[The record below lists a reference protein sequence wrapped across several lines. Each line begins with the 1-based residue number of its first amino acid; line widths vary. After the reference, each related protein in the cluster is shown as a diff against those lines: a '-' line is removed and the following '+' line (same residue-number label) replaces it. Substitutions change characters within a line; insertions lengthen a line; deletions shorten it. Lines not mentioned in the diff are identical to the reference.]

1 MGTGADMG
9 MRARV
14 SGQTVEQDASH
25 GALGSREVVLR
36 RGRSAPRRW
45 RLSRRVLVPALFIA
59 PAVVYALVFFAY
71 PLVYGII
78 MSFER
83 FGFAAVVH
91 GSGPFAGVANYR
103 AAIADPVT
111 LTAVVNTVIFTVV
124 SVASQVA
131 IGLGIAL
138 LLNRPFFLSSLLRRL
153 VLVPWLIP
161 LVASGTV
168 FSLMFSSTNGF
179 INNVLLQLRLVSS
192 PVQWLLSPRPALTAI
207 ILVNIWA
214 GIPFNTLVLYS
225 GLQDIDPVLN
235 EAARVDGTNALQRLR
250 YVTVP
255 MLRPV
260 MLIVIMLGI
269 IATVKTFDIVYVMT
283 AGGPDNATQLMST
296 WAYTQAFVIF
306 NFGEGSAISNL
317 LLVASFLMALVYLRS
332 LRVRPGV

>member
-1 MGTGADMG
+1 MG

-14 SGQTVEQDASH
+14 RGQTVEC
-25 GALGSREVVLR
+25 GAGHAAEGGREAVLR
-36 RGRSAPRRW
+36 RARPAPRRR
-45 RLSRRVLVPALFIA
+45 RLNRQVLLPALFIA
-59 PAVVYALVFFAY
+59 PAVVYAVVFFAY
-71 PLVYGII
+71 PLAYGII

-83 FGFAAVVH
+83 FGFEQVVR
-91 GSGPFAGVANYR
+91 GSGPFVGLANYR
-103 AAIADPVT
+103 AATADPVT

-124 SVASQVA
+124 SVASQVT

-179 INNVLLQLRLVSS
+179 INNLLLHLHLISS
-192 PVQWLLSPRPALTAI
+192 PVQWLLSPRPALAAI

-235 EAARVDGTNALQRLR
+235 EAARVDGTNAFQRLH
-250 YVTVP
+250 YVTIP
-255 MLRPV
+255 LLRPV

-283 AGGPDNATQLMST
+283 AGGPDNTTQLMST
-296 WAYTQAFVIF
+296 WAYTQAFANF
-306 NFGEGSAISNL
+306 NFGEGAAISNL